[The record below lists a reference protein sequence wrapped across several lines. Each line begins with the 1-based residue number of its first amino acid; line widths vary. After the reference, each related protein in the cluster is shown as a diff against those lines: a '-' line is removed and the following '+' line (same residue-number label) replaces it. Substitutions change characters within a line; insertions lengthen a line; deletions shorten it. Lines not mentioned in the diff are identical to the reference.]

1 MKKIILTTALLLI
14 TLVLNAQTVNVHFKD
29 GTKVQ
34 FPSNNVDH
42 VDFSLKPDDPILT
55 PGKVV
60 DLGLSVYWGSCNL
73 GAESPEESGNFYS
86 WGETSPKSSYGK
98 ENYAYYDKSTTQY
111 VNIGSNISGTQ
122 YDAAKVNL
130 GGSWRMP
137 TEEEFQELKST
148 CTWKWTQVNNIN
160 GYKITAANGNSIF
173 LPAAGCYWDGSTKI
187 DENEECRYWTST
199 AHKNEEY
206 SYALLMSPAN
216 LFSDIMGSERYNGL
230 PIRPVTSDLN
240 DSGEEIDHSQ
250 DHLVTDKISLV
261 YTGGSTVVING
272 MYQSGSQFN
281 FTFKNNS
288 SSAVTLTSIYMKDAS
303 DTNKGNNTLD
313 SNTEVKA
320 GESTSY
326 TITIGKRMMEP
337 QAVFTYIYNK
347 KTYSVNAKVQ

>member
-42 VDFSLKPDDPILT
+42 VDFSLKPDDPVLT

-73 GAESPEESGNFYS
+73 GAESPEESGNFYA
-86 WGETSPKSSYGK
+86 WGETSPKSSYTK

-111 VNIGSNISGTQ
+111 VNIGSNIAGTQ

-137 TEEEFQELKST
+137 TKEEFQELIDK
-148 CTWKWTQVNNIN
+148 CTWEWTQVNNIN

-173 LPAAGCYWDGSTKI
+173 LPAAGCYHDGSTKI
-187 DENEECRYWTST
+187 NENESCDYWTST
-199 AHKNEEY
+199 TDDDSY
-206 SYALLMSPAN
+206 SYACGMSPTW
-216 LFSDIMGSERYNGL
+216 LLSDIVGGKRNRGL
-230 PIRPVTSDLN
+230 PVRPVTSDLS

-250 DHLVTDKISLV
+250 DHLVTDKIYLV

-272 MYQSGSQFN
+272 IYQSGSQFN

-288 SSAVTLTSIYMKDAS
+288 SSAVTLTGIYMKDAS
-303 DTNKGNNTLD
+303 DTSKGNNTLD
-313 SNTEVKA
+313 SNVEVKA

-326 TITIGKRMMEP
+326 TITIGRGMAEP
-337 QAVFTYIYNK
+337 QAIFTYIYNK
-347 KTYSVNAKVQ
+347 KTYSVTAKVQ

>member
-42 VDFSLKPDDPILT
+42 VDFSLKPDDPVLT

-73 GAESPEESGNFYS
+73 GAESPEESGNFYA
-86 WGETSPKSSYGK
+86 WGETSPKSSYTK

-111 VNIGSNISGTQ
+111 VNIGSNIAGTQ

-137 TEEEFQELKST
+137 TKEEFQELIDK
-148 CTWKWTQVNNIN
+148 CTWEWTQVNNIN

-173 LPAAGCYWDGSTKI
+173 LPAAGNFWGGNFI
-187 DENEECRYWTST
+187 IEENEQARYWSST
-199 AHKNEEY
+199 ASSDNLG
-206 SYALLMSPAN
+206 SYFFFIN
-216 LFSDIMGSERYNGL
+216 KYDRYVDWTEGEKGL

-250 DHLVTDKISLV
+250 DHLVTDKIYLV

-272 MYQSGSQFN
+272 IYQSGSQFN

-288 SSAVTLTSIYMKDAS
+288 SSAVTLTGIYMKDAS
-303 DTNKGNNTLD
+303 DTSKRNNTLD
-313 SNTEVKA
+313 SNVEVKA

-326 TITIGKRMMEP
+326 TITIGRGMAEP
-337 QAVFTYIYNK
+337 QAIFTYIYNK
-347 KTYSVNAKVQ
+347 KTYSVTAKVQ

>member
-42 VDFSLKPDDPILT
+42 VDFSLKPDDPVLT

-60 DLGLSVYWGSCNL
+60 DLGLSVYWASCNL

-86 WGETSPKSSYGK
+86 WGETSPKSSYTK

-111 VNIGSNISGTQ
+111 VNIGSDISGTQ

-137 TEEEFQELKST
+137 TEEEFQELIDK
-148 CTWKWTQVNNIN
+148 CTWEWTQVNNIN

-173 LPAAGCYWDGSTKI
+173 LPAAGWWYTDSSI
-187 DENEECRYWTST
+187 ADNEQGAYWTST
-199 AHKNEEY
+199 ASGN
-206 SYALLMSPAN
+206 SYAAILLGFQSSGKSVFYHDRE
-216 LFSDIMGSERYNGL
+216 LGR

-288 SSAVTLTSIYMKDAS
+288 SSAVTLTGIYMKDAS
-303 DTNKGNNTLD
+303 DTSKGNNTLD
-313 SNTEVKA
+313 SNAEVKA

-326 TITIGKRMMEP
+326 TITIGRGMAEP

-347 KTYSVNAKVQ
+347 KTYSVTAKVK

>member
-42 VDFSLKPDDPILT
+42 VDFSLKRDDPVLT

-86 WGETSPKSSYGK
+86 WGETSPKSSYDK
-98 ENYAYYDKSTTQY
+98 ENYAYYDKSTTLY
-111 VNIGSNISGTQ
+111 LSIGSDISGTQ

-137 TEEEFQELKST
+137 TEEEFQELKSK

-173 LPAAGCYWDGSTKI
+173 LPAAGVYYDGSIKI
-187 DENEECRYWTST
+187 DENEKCNYWTST
-199 AHKNEEY
+199 AYDENY
-206 SYALLMSPAN
+206 SYGLLMYPAD
-216 LFSDIMGSERYNGL
+216 LRYNIYGRARQSGL
-230 PIRPVTSDLN
+230 QIRPVTSDLN
-240 DSGEEIDHSQ
+240 DSGVEIDHSQ

-288 SSAVTLTSIYMKDAS
+288 SSAVTLTGIYMKDAS
-303 DTNKGNNTLD
+303 DTSKGNNTLD

-326 TITIGKRMMEP
+326 TISIGKRMMEP

-347 KTYSVNAKVQ
+347 KTYSVTAKVQ